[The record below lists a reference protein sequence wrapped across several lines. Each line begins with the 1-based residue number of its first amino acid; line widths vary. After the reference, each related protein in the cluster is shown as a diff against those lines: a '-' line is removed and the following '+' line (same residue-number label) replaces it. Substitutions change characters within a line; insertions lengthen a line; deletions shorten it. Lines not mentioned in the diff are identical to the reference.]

1 MLLGPIRVYVNSK
14 YAFLYEVSNSRAQV
28 EEILTSHVG
37 CCKTASQQQQ
47 YKIQKLGQQ

>member
-1 MLLGPIRVYVNSK
+1 LSD
-14 YAFLYEVSNSRAQV
+14 S
-28 EEILTSHVG
+28 LTSHVG